1 MKTIPLFICFISFLN
16 ISAQDHFSGINT
28 SRRVGILNAG
38 INPAELSNIS
48 SKYETNLFSLSINAS
63 NNKIGFTD
71 IVNGNAIEDKI
82 LQGNEPINMRVDA
95 EIYGPGFA
103 MRLNKWAFGFSTKA
117 YAKLNLVDVDPNLG
131 DAINTSLNNISL
143 GSTTTLNNAYNQR
156 INGTS
161 WGEIGFSVARNLFEN
176 EKHKFN
182 AGATLKL
189 LFPGSYT
196 NLGLDKF
203 QGTINV
209 IGTEAYLNNTN
220 AKLNIAYSENLN
232 GNFTNFNDYTKSMFG
247 QMNGVAADIGLNY
260 QLKDKEGYKVKT
272 GLSVRNIGGMTFD
285 NAGNSSTNYSLKIQ
299 STLAQPNGL
308 AMSQFQNSSDLKGIE
323 TVLQNNGYLTKTES
337 NTRIKVK
344 LPTTFSFYADLKV
357 HSKFF
362 LTIYTQQKLGNDSKD
377 NQVTT
382 QNVVSVIPRFSLNN
396 FEIYSAWSANEI
408 SGTTGGL
415 GFRVYGFYL
424 GSSSIVTALVSDT
437 KQADMYLGYRF
448 GLK

>member
-1 MKTIPLFICFISFLN
+1 MKKIPLIICFISFLN
-16 ISAQDHFSGINT
+16 LSAQDHFSGINT

-38 INPAELSNIS
+38 INPAELLNLS
-48 SKYETNLFSLSINAS
+48 SKYEANLFSLSINAS

-71 IVNGNAIEDKI
+71 IVNGNNIEDKI

-103 MRLNKWAFGFSTKA
+103 MRMNKWAFGFSTKA

-131 DAINTSLNNISL
+131 DAINTSLNTITL
-143 GSTTTLNNAYNQR
+143 GSSTTLNNAYNQR

-161 WGEIGFSVARNLFEN
+161 WGEIGFSLARNLFEN

-196 NLGLDKF
+196 NLGLDQF

-209 IGTEAYLNNTN
+209 VGTEAYLNNTN
-220 AKLNIAYSENLN
+220 AKLNIAYSGNLN
-232 GNFTNFNDYTKSMFG
+232 GDFANFNDYTKSMFG
-247 QMNGVAADIGLNY
+247 QLNGVAADFGLNY
-260 QLKDKEGYKVKT
+260 QLKDKDGYKIKT
-272 GLSVRNIGGMTFD
+272 GLSMRKIGGMTFD

-299 STLAQPNGL
+299 STLAYPNGL

-337 NTRIKVK
+337 NTSIKVK
-344 LPTTFSFYADLKV
+344 LPTTFTFYADLKV
-357 HSKFF
+357 NTKLFVT
-362 LTIYTQQKLGNDSKD
+362 LYTQQKLGNDSKD

-382 QNVVSVIPRFSLNN
+382 QNVVSVIPRFSLKN

-437 KQADMYLGYRF
+437 KQADLYLGYRF

>member
-1 MKTIPLFICFISFLN
+1 MKKISLIICFISFLN
-16 ISAQDHFSGINT
+16 ISAQDHFTGINT
-28 SRRVGILNAG
+28 SRRVSILNIG
-38 INPAELSNIS
+38 VNPAELLNLS

-71 IVNGNAIEDKI
+71 IVNGNNIEDKI
-82 LQGNEPINMRVDA
+82 LQGNTPINMRVDA
-95 EIYGPGFA
+95 EIYGPGFTIR
-103 MRLNKWAFGFSTKA
+103 MNKWALGFTTKA

-161 WGEIGFSVARNLFEN
+161 WGEMGFSLARNLFEN

-182 AGATLKL
+182 VGATLKL

-196 NLGLDKF
+196 NLGLDQF

-232 GNFTNFNDYTKSMFG
+232 GDFANFNDYTKSMFG
-247 QMNGVAADIGLNY
+247 QMNGFAADLGLNY
-260 QLKDKEGYKVKT
+260 QLKDKSGYKINT
-272 GLSVRNIGGMTFD
+272 GLSIRNIGGMTFD

-308 AMSQFQNSSDLKGIE
+308 AMSQFQNSSDLKGVE

-337 NTRIKVK
+337 NTSIKVK
-344 LPTTFSFYADLKV
+344 LPTTFTFYADLKLYA
-357 HSKFF
+357 KLY
-362 LTIYTQQKLGNDSKD
+362 LTLYTQQKLGNDNKD

-382 QNVVSVIPRFSLNN
+382 QNVVSIIPRFSLKN
-396 FEIYSAWSANEI
+396 FEIYSAWTKNEI

-415 GFRVYGFYL
+415 GLRVYGFYL
-424 GSSSIVTALVSDT
+424 GSSSIVTALISDT
-437 KQADMYLGYRF
+437 KQADLYLGYRF
-448 GLK
+448 GLR